1 MKTGTLLASVLVVGS
16 AVGHMATPSAVTA
29 CYEGGGP
36 AEGYVHKETNLD
48 FTVDRSSEKSVAF
61 TESYNKFEGVS
72 CSAVP
77 AHKFGE
83 TAWCNT
89 NGALC
94 NRECPMSMPQ
104 KCADVDSFGV
114 CTPTVKDI
122 CDTLQGSRDSCTS
135 SSDAAQAK
143 ADDYLTVDVRA
154 SPCDGDEQ
162 SSTLNALKAYKVA
175 YNNWATAFN
184 NASQVCKVGETIRDY
199 NGQSFMALHKNVD
212 QVAKAAAAV
221 CSEDDFNAEGS
232 LPNLGSSEKNK
243 AICEKMNNDLAKLSE
258 DSQTSSKQIQCFSS
272 KCQELSGKEATAF
285 ADMKAKF
292 ETFQA
297 NYDKYFAAAEGF
309 NAKVEDKNAKLAAVQ
324 AAHVQLA
331 EVKAATG
338 AKFTKDYEVYHKFET
353 GAANGNCG
361 LTACEMESVCGYD
374 IEADASAYVEKDANG
389 KCRGKTVD
397 LVEHCYAEVADDKAK
412 AAAEAAANSGPFV
425 YDFVTS
431 EVPFIYGLHITDIR
445 VDGVRVTDDQLE
457 VKILPDAQLCGGK
470 AGGFECINGDARPL
484 GLNDPEPSNP
494 SFVDLTWS
502 QWHPESTPVGD
513 TVLTITTTNKVT
525 RFEMDFFRPVYEN
538 GWKIMENGVQVL
550 QKPRWNGESARAGM
564 SPNPHT
570 VEYVIPAASP
580 APAAPQ
586 IQRTRVG
593 EFVGDNTRALKDAI
607 KNCRGKFDT
616 DPNCKINTWDVSK
629 MTSLDWVFGDNT
641 WFNENIGDWDV
652 SNVRSFSHTFIS
664 AKSFSRCE
672 ISKWNVR
679 AEGSMKGAFYNCE
692 KFNCDLND
700 WDVSKVNDFMQVFWN
715 SPQSIANTASWY
727 DQNPIFGDSCKA
739 GQPGGC
745 PGNLNGRYG
754 R

>member
-412 AAAEAAANSGPFV
+412 AAAEAAAKAAAEKAAAEKAAAEKAAAEAAANASPLEYVYEFSVDQNPAGPNL
-425 YDFVTS
+425 
-431 EVPFIYGLHITDIR
+431 EICGIR
-445 VDGVRVTDDQLE
+445 GDGVRMTDEHVTMKSEPLGKCYTKTGGYECQAGVYGMTDD
-457 VKILPDAQLCGGK
+457 
-470 AGGFECINGDARPL
+470 
-484 GLNDPEPSNP
+484 EPYP
-494 SFVDLTWS
+494 SSYTDCTYS
-502 QWHPESTPVGD
+502 QWRVNEGTTLFTIKSSEKVG
-513 TVLTITTTNKVT
+513 K
-525 RFEMDFFRPVYEN
+525 FEFDYFRPQYQP
-538 GWKIMENGVQVL
+538 GWKIKENGV
-550 QKPRWNGESARAGM
+550 
-564 SPNPHT
+564 
-570 VEYVIPAASP
+570 
-580 APAAPQ
+580 
-586 IQRTRVG
+586 
-593 EFVGDNTRALKDAI
+593 
-607 KNCRGKFDT
+607 
-616 DPNCKINTWDVSK
+616 
-629 MTSLDWVFGDNT
+629 
-641 WFNENIGDWDV
+641 
-652 SNVRSFSHTFIS
+652 
-664 AKSFSRCE
+664 E
-672 ISKWNVR
+672 ISTT
-679 AEGSMKGAFYNCE
+679 
-692 KFNCDLND
+692 
-700 WDVSKVNDFMQVFWN
+700 
-715 SPQSIANTASWY
+715 SPGPREAWPSPYTVAHAM
-727 DQNPIFGDSCKA
+727 A
-739 GQPGGC
+739 
-745 PGNLNGRYG
+745 R
-754 R
+754 

>member
-412 AAAEAAANSGPFV
+412 AAAEAAAKAAAEKAAAEKAAAEKAAAEAAANAAAEKAAAEKAAAEAAANASPLEKCKSACGAKNMMCNDDISVSSHRELSCLQACHAVTVAGINEQTCMATCNTRGPEF
-425 YDFVTS
+425 
-431 EVPFIYGLHITDIR
+431 
-445 VDGVRVTDDQLE
+445 
-457 VKILPDAQLCGGK
+457 KIGEFTYPAGK
-470 AGGFECINGDARPL
+470 SCADRYNAGIAPRRQDNCEAGCAA
-484 GLNDPEPSNP
+484 
-494 SFVDLTWS
+494 
-502 QWHPESTPVGD
+502 
-513 TVLTITTTNKVT
+513 
-525 RFEMDFFRPVYEN
+525 
-538 GWKIMENGVQVL
+538 GVQI
-550 QKPRWNGESARAGM
+550 A
-564 SPNPHT
+564 
-570 VEYVIPAASP
+570 AASP

-607 KNCRGKFDT
+607 NNCRGKFDT

-679 AEGSMKGAFYNCE
+679 AEGSMRARSTTVRSSTATSTTGMSARLTTSFR
-692 KFNCDLND
+692 
-700 WDVSKVNDFMQVFWN
+700 S
-715 SPQSIANTASWY
+715 SGTPPISIENTASWY
-727 DQNPIFGDSCKA
+727 DQTPVFGETCKSY

-745 PGNLNGRYG
+745 PGNLNGRST
-754 R
+754 

>member
-412 AAAEAAANSGPFV
+412 AAAEAAAKAAAEKAAAEKAAAEKAAAEAAANASP
-425 YDFVTS
+425 
-431 EVPFIYGLHITDIR
+431 
-445 VDGVRVTDDQLE
+445 LE
-457 VKILPDAQLCGGK
+457 Y
-470 AGGFECINGDARPL
+470 
-484 GLNDPEPSNP
+484 
-494 SFVDLTWS
+494 
-502 QWHPESTPVGD
+502 
-513 TVLTITTTNKVT
+513 
-525 RFEMDFFRPVYEN
+525 VYE
-538 GWKIMENGVQVL
+538 
-550 QKPRWNGESARAGM
+550 
-564 SPNPHT
+564 
-570 VEYVIPAASP
+570 
-580 APAAPQ
+580 
-586 IQRTRVG
+586 
-593 EFVGDNTRALKDAI
+593 
-607 KNCRGKFDT
+607 
-616 DPNCKINTWDVSK
+616 
-629 MTSLDWVFGDNT
+629 
-641 WFNENIGDWDV
+641 
-652 SNVRSFSHTFIS
+652 FS
-664 AKSFSRCE
+664 
-672 ISKWNVR
+672 V
-679 AEGSMKGAFYNCE
+679 
-692 KFNCDLND
+692 
-700 WDVSKVNDFMQVFWN
+700 
-715 SPQSIANTASWY
+715 
-727 DQNPIFGDSCKA
+727 DQNPA
-739 GQPGGC
+739 GP
-745 PGNLNGRYG
+745 NLEICGIRG
-754 R
+754 

>member
-412 AAAEAAANSGPFV
+412 AAAEAAAKAAAEKAAAEKAAAEKAAAEKAAAEAAANASPLEYVYEFSVDQNPAGPNL
-425 YDFVTS
+425 
-431 EVPFIYGLHITDIR
+431 EICGIR
-445 VDGVRVTDDQLE
+445 GDGVRMTDEHVTMKSEPLGKCYTKTGGYECQAGVYGMTDD
-457 VKILPDAQLCGGK
+457 
-470 AGGFECINGDARPL
+470 
-484 GLNDPEPSNP
+484 EPYP
-494 SFVDLTWS
+494 SSYTDCTYS
-502 QWHPESTPVGD
+502 QWRVNEGTTLFTIKSSEKVG
-513 TVLTITTTNKVT
+513 K
-525 RFEMDFFRPVYEN
+525 FEFDYFRPQYQP
-538 GWKIMENGVQVL
+538 GWKIKENGV
-550 QKPRWNGESARAGM
+550 
-564 SPNPHT
+564 
-570 VEYVIPAASP
+570 
-580 APAAPQ
+580 
-586 IQRTRVG
+586 
-593 EFVGDNTRALKDAI
+593 
-607 KNCRGKFDT
+607 
-616 DPNCKINTWDVSK
+616 
-629 MTSLDWVFGDNT
+629 
-641 WFNENIGDWDV
+641 
-652 SNVRSFSHTFIS
+652 
-664 AKSFSRCE
+664 E
-672 ISKWNVR
+672 ISTT
-679 AEGSMKGAFYNCE
+679 
-692 KFNCDLND
+692 
-700 WDVSKVNDFMQVFWN
+700 
-715 SPQSIANTASWY
+715 SPGPREAWPSPYTVAHAM
-727 DQNPIFGDSCKA
+727 A
-739 GQPGGC
+739 
-745 PGNLNGRYG
+745 R
-754 R
+754 

>member
-412 AAAEAAANSGPFV
+412 AAAEAAAKAAAEKAAAEKAAAEKAAAEAAANASPLEYVYEFSVDQNPAGPNL
-425 YDFVTS
+425 
-431 EVPFIYGLHITDIR
+431 EICGIR
-445 VDGVRVTDDQLE
+445 GDGVRMTDEHVTMITEPKGKCFTKPGGYECQPGVYGMTDDE
-457 VKILPDAQLCGGK
+457 PNP
-470 AGGFECINGDARPL
+470 AGYTDCTY
-484 GLNDPEPSNP
+484 SH
-494 SFVDLTWS
+494 WS
-502 QWHPESTPVGD
+502 QVQGKT
-513 TVLTITTTNKVT
+513 LFTITTTEKVDT
-525 RFEMDFFRPVYEN
+525 FWFDYFRPQYQP
-538 GWKIMENGVQVL
+538 GWKIKENGV
-550 QKPRWNGESARAGM
+550 
-564 SPNPHT
+564 
-570 VEYVIPAASP
+570 
-580 APAAPQ
+580 
-586 IQRTRVG
+586 
-593 EFVGDNTRALKDAI
+593 
-607 KNCRGKFDT
+607 
-616 DPNCKINTWDVSK
+616 
-629 MTSLDWVFGDNT
+629 
-641 WFNENIGDWDV
+641 
-652 SNVRSFSHTFIS
+652 
-664 AKSFSRCE
+664 E
-672 ISKWNVR
+672 ISTT
-679 AEGSMKGAFYNCE
+679 
-692 KFNCDLND
+692 
-700 WDVSKVNDFMQVFWN
+700 
-715 SPQSIANTASWY
+715 SPGPREAWPSPYTVAHAM
-727 DQNPIFGDSCKA
+727 A
-739 GQPGGC
+739 
-745 PGNLNGRYG
+745 R
-754 R
+754 

>member
-412 AAAEAAANSGPFV
+412 AAAEAAAKAAAEKAAAEKAAAEKAAAEKAAAEKAAAEKAAAEKAAAEAAANASPLEYVYEFSVDQNPAGPNL
-425 YDFVTS
+425 
-431 EVPFIYGLHITDIR
+431 EICGIR
-445 VDGVRVTDDQLE
+445 GDGVRMTDEHVTMKSEPLGKCYTKTGGYECQAGVYGMTDD
-457 VKILPDAQLCGGK
+457 
-470 AGGFECINGDARPL
+470 
-484 GLNDPEPSNP
+484 EPYP
-494 SFVDLTWS
+494 SSYTDCTYS
-502 QWHPESTPVGD
+502 QWRVNEGTTLFTIKSSEKVG
-513 TVLTITTTNKVT
+513 K
-525 RFEMDFFRPVYEN
+525 FEFDYFRPQYQP
-538 GWKIMENGVQVL
+538 GWKIKENGV
-550 QKPRWNGESARAGM
+550 
-564 SPNPHT
+564 
-570 VEYVIPAASP
+570 
-580 APAAPQ
+580 
-586 IQRTRVG
+586 
-593 EFVGDNTRALKDAI
+593 
-607 KNCRGKFDT
+607 
-616 DPNCKINTWDVSK
+616 
-629 MTSLDWVFGDNT
+629 
-641 WFNENIGDWDV
+641 
-652 SNVRSFSHTFIS
+652 
-664 AKSFSRCE
+664 E
-672 ISKWNVR
+672 ISTT
-679 AEGSMKGAFYNCE
+679 
-692 KFNCDLND
+692 
-700 WDVSKVNDFMQVFWN
+700 
-715 SPQSIANTASWY
+715 SPGPREAWPSPYTVAHAM
-727 DQNPIFGDSCKA
+727 A
-739 GQPGGC
+739 
-745 PGNLNGRYG
+745 R
-754 R
+754 

>member
-412 AAAEAAANSGPFV
+412 AAAEAAAKAAAEKAAAEKAAAEKAAAEKAAAEKAAAEKAAAEKAAAEGGRRRASQAHLPLYVRRVRRVQLCPVNVIDGTPASCVGHCSLRYEDGKVGARALDTSNGAKVLMGPIDYSVTAHYSVCAWLKTNARISRWQTAIGNWGKGYDIMHFGLDSGNNPEFAD
-425 YDFVTS
+425 YSGATGKWNKLAAGPRGSF
-431 EVPFIYGLHITDIR
+431 EVGRWTHVCEAISTGDGGKKQMW
-445 VDGVRVTDDQLE
+445 VDGKLTGEISNEGAPAYAQRQGTFNMVIGDKWEHGGNTWKGAIDDVMMWDFAITQEE
-457 VKILPDAQLCGGK
+457 VKAAFDGQ
-470 AGGFECINGDARPL
+470 
-484 GLNDPEPSNP
+484 
-494 SFVDLTWS
+494 
-502 QWHPESTPVGD
+502 
-513 TVLTITTTNKVT
+513 
-525 RFEMDFFRPVYEN
+525 
-538 GWKIMENGVQVL
+538 
-550 QKPRWNGESARAGM
+550 
-564 SPNPHT
+564 
-570 VEYVIPAASP
+570 PAAIP

-593 EFVGDNTRALKDAI
+593 EFVG
-607 KNCRGKFDT
+607 
-616 DPNCKINTWDVSK
+616 
-629 MTSLDWVFGDNT
+629 
-641 WFNENIGDWDV
+641 
-652 SNVRSFSHTFIS
+652 
-664 AKSFSRCE
+664 
-672 ISKWNVR
+672 
-679 AEGSMKGAFYNCE
+679 
-692 KFNCDLND
+692 
-700 WDVSKVNDFMQVFWN
+700 Q
-715 SPQSIANTASWY
+715 
-727 DQNPIFGDSCKA
+727 
-739 GQPGGC
+739 
-745 PGNLNGRYG
+745 
-754 R
+754 

>member
-374 IEADASAYVEKDANG
+374 IEADASAYVEKDTNG

-412 AAAEAAANSGPFV
+412 AAAEAAAKAAAEKAAAEKAAAEKAAAEKAAAEAAANINYIQFKYRGQRHSNANINNGNCVSIGMFKTRWGT
-425 YDFVTS
+425 FA
-431 EVPFIYGLHITDIR
+431 GC
-445 VDGVRVTDDQLE
+445 
-457 VKILPDAQLCGGK
+457 DA
-470 AGGFECINGDARPL
+470 
-484 GLNDPEPSNP
+484 
-494 SFVDLTWS
+494 
-502 QWHPESTPVGD
+502 
-513 TVLTITTTNKVT
+513 
-525 RFEMDFFRPVYEN
+525 
-538 GWKIMENGVQVL
+538 
-550 QKPRWNGESARAGM
+550 
-564 SPNPHT
+564 
-570 VEYVIPAASP
+570 
-580 APAAPQ
+580 
-586 IQRTRVG
+586 
-593 EFVGDNTRALKDAI
+593 
-607 KNCRGKFDT
+607 
-616 DPNCKINTWDVSK
+616 
-629 MTSLDWVFGDNT
+629 
-641 WFNENIGDWDV
+641 
-652 SNVRSFSHTFIS
+652 
-664 AKSFSRCE
+664 
-672 ISKWNVR
+672 
-679 AEGSMKGAFYNCE
+679 
-692 KFNCDLND
+692 
-700 WDVSKVNDFMQVFWN
+700 
-715 SPQSIANTASWY
+715 
-727 DQNPIFGDSCKA
+727 DSCKLFNPSDLSLQTCDNNNDWQVWGMEDTGNGMLFHIKADPSRCMYISTEPENKNTYKIITLAACDKSDGRQLFKQESYGGSSIWRNVATSNALDSVSYGNGVGNNVLA
-739 GQPGGC
+739 GFGSNNAKKFDAIPA
-745 PGNLNGRYG
+745 
-754 R
+754 

>member
-412 AAAEAAANSGPFV
+412 AAAEKV
-425 YDFVTS
+425 
-431 EVPFIYGLHITDIR
+431 
-445 VDGVRVTDDQLE
+445 
-457 VKILPDAQLCGGK
+457 VK
-470 AGGFECINGDARPL
+470 
-484 GLNDPEPSNP
+484 
-494 SFVDLTWS
+494 
-502 QWHPESTPVGD
+502 
-513 TVLTITTTNKVT
+513 
-525 RFEMDFFRPVYEN
+525 
-538 GWKIMENGVQVL
+538 
-550 QKPRWNGESARAGM
+550 
-564 SPNPHT
+564 
-570 VEYVIPAASP
+570 
-580 APAAPQ
+580 
-586 IQRTRVG
+586 RTRVG
-593 EFVGDNTRALKDAI
+593 EFVGGDPTKLRNAVISCER
-607 KNCRGKFDT
+607 RFGT
-616 DPNCKINTWDVSK
+616 DPNCDINTWDVSK
-629 MTSLDWVFGDNT
+629 MTSFNNLFKDLR
-641 WFNENIGDWDV
+641 WFNEPIGDWDTSQV
-652 SNVRSFSHTFIS
+652 TTMAHMF
-664 AKSFSRCE
+664 
-672 ISKWNVR
+672 WR
-679 AEGSMKGAFYNCE
+679 AN
-692 KFNCDLND
+692 KFNQPIGN
-700 WDVSKVNDFMQVFWN
+700 WDTSKVTDMN
-715 SPQSIANTASWY
+715 
-727 DQNPIFGDSCKA
+727 
-739 GQPGGC
+739 
-745 PGNLNGRYG
+745 
-754 R
+754 

>member
-135 SSDAAQAK
+135 SSYAAQAK

-221 CSEDDFNAEGS
+221 CNEDDFNAEGS

-412 AAAEAAANSGPFV
+412 AAAEAAAKAAA
-425 YDFVTS
+425 
-431 EVPFIYGLHITDIR
+431 EKAAAEKAAAEKAAAEAAAKAAAEKAAAEKAAAEAAAQIT
-445 VDGVRVTDDQLE
+445 
-457 VKILPDAQLCGGK
+457 
-470 AGGFECINGDARPL
+470 
-484 GLNDPEPSNP
+484 
-494 SFVDLTWS
+494 
-502 QWHPESTPVGD
+502 
-513 TVLTITTTNKVT
+513 
-525 RFEMDFFRPVYEN
+525 
-538 GWKIMENGVQVL
+538 
-550 QKPRWNGESARAGM
+550 
-564 SPNPHT
+564 
-570 VEYVIPAASP
+570 
-580 APAAPQ
+580 
-586 IQRTRVG
+586 RTRVG
-593 EFVGDNTRALKDAI
+593 EFKGDDTSSLRRAIDR
-607 KNCRGKFDT
+607 CRNRFQS
-616 DPNCKINTWDVSK
+616 DPNCKINTWDVSQ
-629 MTSLDWVFGDNT
+629 MTSMKHVFYWKD
-641 WFNENIGDWDV
+641 WFNEPIGDWDV
-652 SNVRSFSHTFIS
+652 SNVKDFSWTFAA
-664 AKSFSRCE
+664 AKSFNQDISRWDTGSATTMAMMFHVAE
-672 ISKWNVR
+672 KLAGDVSDWDVSNVRDFNNIFSVARAFDSDVSRWNVK
-679 AEGSMKGAFYNCE
+679 AEGSFEGIFVWCP
-692 KFNCDLND
+692 KFNSDLNN
-700 WDVSKVNDFMQVFWN
+700 WDVSKVTNFR
-715 SPQSIANTASWY
+715 IAFAHSGMTRENIASWY
-727 DQNPIFGDSCKA
+727 EQNPRTP
-739 GQPGGC
+739 Q
-745 PGNLNGRYG
+745 L
-754 R
+754 